1 MIFNLQS
8 IFYRTFAVA
17 MSALVLAQSVCST
30 STSSEHA
37 LELTALAEVL
47 GIPIDEDV
55 GPKRERMPEF
65 LETVYDC
72 WRSGSD
78 TDCGMPEA
86 TSDANVVRSFLG
98 YGEYPLVVVY

>member
-1 MIFNLQS
+1 MMMFNLQS

-30 STSSEHA
+30 STSSEHG

-47 GIPIDEDV
+47 GIPMDEDV

-72 WRSGSD
+72 WSSGSD
-78 TDCGMPEA
+78 NCGMPEA

-98 YGEYPLVVVY
+98 YGECPLIAVY

>member
-1 MIFNLQS
+1 M
-8 IFYRTFAVA
+8 FAIT
-17 MSALVLAQSVCST
+17 MSALVLVQSVCST
-30 STSSEHA
+30 GTGSEHA

-47 GIPIDEDV
+47 GIPMDEDV

-72 WRSGSD
+72 WSSGAD
-78 TDCGMPEA
+78 NCGMPEA

-98 YGEYPLVVVY
+98 YGECPSIHCILVCSSVHG

>member
-1 MIFNLQS
+1 MKFNLQS
-8 IFYRTFAVA
+8 IIYRTFAVA
-17 MSALVLAQSVCST
+17 LSALVLAQSVSST

-47 GIPIDEDV
+47 GIPMDEDV

-72 WRSGSD
+72 WSSD
-78 TDCGMPEA
+78 SEDCGMPEA

-98 YGEYPLVVVY
+98 YGECPLIAVY